1 MSYFIKYE
9 QPPGRTVTTHVFLV
23 SRVFAHVF
31 SQALP
36 WCGRFFSLLVCILT
50 PCNSLDGNSRQLTAC
65 NSLDS
70 QLISILCNS
79 FHSQLIFCVQLV
91 P

>member
-1 MSYFIKYE
+1 MSYFLKYE
-9 QPPGRTVTTHVFLV
+9 QPPGPTATSHAFLASLVFEHCP
-23 SRVFAHVF
+23 A
-31 SQALP
+31 ALP

-50 PCNSLDGNSRQLTAC
+50 PSNSLDGNSRQLTAC

-70 QLISILCNS
+70 QLISIPCNS
-79 FHSQLIFCVQLV
+79 LDSQLIFCVQLV